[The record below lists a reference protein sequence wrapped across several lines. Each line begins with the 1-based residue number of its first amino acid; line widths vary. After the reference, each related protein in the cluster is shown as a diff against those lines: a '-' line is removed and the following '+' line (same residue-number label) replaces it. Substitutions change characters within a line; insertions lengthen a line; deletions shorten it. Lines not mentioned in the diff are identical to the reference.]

1 MTRSIAI
8 VEDETNIAMAL
19 TFMLRREGFATGHI
33 DDGSRAMET
42 LRAAPPDL
50 VLLDVMLP
58 HVSGYEICQ
67 QIRLDPAFADT
78 RIVLMTA
85 SGGGVERRKGLAL
98 GADAFVQKPFDI
110 GDLIGTVKSLTG
122 SGDAAPSAEPAD
134 A

>member
-19 TFMLRREGFATGHI
+19 TFMLRREGFQTGHI
-33 DDGSRAMET
+33 DDGKLAMDS

-58 HVSGYEICQ
+58 HVSGFEICQ
-67 QIRLDPAFADT
+67 QIRLDPAFENT
-78 RIVLMTA
+78 RVVLMTA
-85 SGGGVERRKGLAL
+85 AGGGMERRKGLAL
-98 GADAFVQKPFDI
+98 GADDFVQKPFDI
-110 GDLIGTVKSLTG
+110 GELIEKVKRLTG
-122 SGDAAPSAEPAD
+122 GVGEVEAD

>member
-19 TFMLRREGFATGHI
+19 TFMLRREGFETGHI
-33 DDGSRAMET
+33 DDGQQAMEV

-58 HVSGYEICQ
+58 HVSGFELCQ
-67 QIRLDPAFADT
+67 QIRLDPLFKDT

-85 SGGGVERRKGLAL
+85 SGGGMERRKGLAL
-98 GADAFVQKPFDI
+98 GADDFVQKPFDI
-110 GDLIGTVKSLTG
+110 GDLIGRVKELTG
-122 SGDAAPSAEPAD
+122 GAGDPETERED

>member
-1 MTRSIAI
+1 MTRSVAI

-19 TFMLRREGFATGHI
+19 TFMLRREGFETGHI
-33 DDGSRAMET
+33 DDGKLAMDA

-58 HVSGYEICQ
+58 HVSGFEICQ

-78 RIVLMTA
+78 RVVLMTA

-98 GADAFVQKPFDI
+98 GADDFVQKPFDL
-110 GDLIGTVKSLTG
+110 GDLIAKVKALTG
-122 SGDAAPSAEPAD
+122 GEAHGAQA
-134 A
+134 

>member
-19 TFMLRREGFATGHI
+19 TFMLRREGFHTGHI
-33 DDGSRAMET
+33 DDGKCAMDS

-58 HVSGYEICQ
+58 HVSGFEICQ
-67 QIRLDPAFADT
+67 QIRLDPVFENT
-78 RIVLMTA
+78 RVVLMTA
-85 SGGGVERRKGLAL
+85 AGGGVERRKGLAL
-98 GADAFVQKPFDI
+98 GADDFVQKPFDI
-110 GDLIGTVKSLTG
+110 GELIEKVKTLTG
-122 SGDAAPSAEPAD
+122 GVGEVEAD